1 MDSKKRK
8 IPDSASSEEKKSSK
22 KSKTSSEAESSKKSF
37 IMKFFKKPLFVKD
50 ASPSNEVKKSVEV
63 KIVEENDENIVKNV
77 EKNEGDIVAETLKE
91 MVGKIEKN
99 ASQSIETQSIQKKT
113 PKTKPKKK
121 KEKVE
126 LPPPQTKI
134 SLQDK
139 NPKKKGSKSAAR
151 YDVYKTAKTLA
162 EFYSLGGK
170 KADAR
175 HDLSKGYMKIVGPIP
190 VVSEKKSKSATIKS
204 FVKKTHNI
212 TKDNLPE
219 GWKRI
224 EKERGGNG
232 GAKGKYFEFLAP
244 DGSKHRSIRSVLR
257 HLGLL
262 ESVETTKVS
271 KPKKELPPHPRLKE
285 FEEILSKL
293 SKESVN
299 LVREKSLRQQGQDL
313 LRNMIETLWRSI
325 REKHSENPID
335 ALKPLVG
342 ILLAD
347 RDTKTNDSA
356 ELAKIVLDEMKS
368 CESRYVST
376 GTWYSRA
383 RMSTSSS
390 QGKFSLE
397 KFDYQHHTR
406 TQVQLPRKSFSIVFP
421 WIRL

>member
-1 MDSKKRK
+1 MR
-8 IPDSASSEEKKSSK
+8 
-22 KSKTSSEAESSKKSF
+22 
-37 IMKFFKKPLFVKD
+37 
-50 ASPSNEVKKSVEV
+50 N
-63 KIVEENDENIVKNV
+63 VKNV
-77 EKNEGDIVAETLKE
+77 KKKKNEGDIVAETEGNGKE
-91 MVGKIEKN
+91 NHSRREK
-99 ASQSIETQSIQKKT
+99 SIQKRTLQK
-113 PKTKPKKK
+113 KPRRRRKGRTYA
-121 KEKVE
+121 
-126 LPPPQTKI
+126 PQTKI
-134 SLQDK
+134 SFQDK

-285 FEEILSKL
+285 FEELLSKL
-293 SKESVN
+293 SKN
-299 LVREKSLRQQGQDL
+299 LWISFEKSLV
-313 LRNMIETLWRSI
+313 N
-325 REKHSENPID
+325 
-335 ALKPLVG
+335 
-342 ILLAD
+342 
-347 RDTKTNDSA
+347 RD
-356 ELAKIVLDEMKS
+356 KIF
-368 CESRYVST
+368 T
-376 GTWYSRA
+376 
-383 RMSTSSS
+383 
-390 QGKFSLE
+390 
-397 KFDYQHHTR
+397 
-406 TQVQLPRKSFSIVFP
+406 
-421 WIRL
+421 

>member
-8 IPDSASSEEKKSSK
+8 IPDSASSDAKKSSK

-99 ASQSIETQSIQKKT
+99 ASQSIETQTIQKKT

-190 VVSEKKSKSATIKS
+190 VVSEKKKSEKKSATIKS

-232 GAKGKYFEFLAP
+232 GAKGTYFEFLAP
-244 DGSKHRSIRSVLR
+244 DGSKHRSILSVLR

-262 ESVETTKVS
+262 EQVETTKVS

-285 FEEILSKL
+285 FEELLSKV
-293 SKESVN
+293 SKESVD

-313 LRNMIETLWRSI
+313 LRNMSDTLWRSI
-325 REKHSENPID
+325 RENHSENPID

-376 GTWYSRA
+376 GTI
-383 RMSTSSS
+383 TSEEFFNRISM
-390 QGKFSLE
+390 
-397 KFDYQHHTR
+397 D
-406 TQVQLPRKSFSIVFP
+406 SIVSMIPLMSEVKTYVIQFSS
-421 WIRL
+421 LT